1 MGSSYYGLFI
11 LFSLALSISGHFE
24 TVKISYNNGFDNV
37 YNLNRIVLCK
47 YNGKWS
53 KEDIRSCCWWA
64 LTGKG
69 LREIEGKH
77 LTIIWIDKVKADWK
91 KI

>member
-24 TVKISYNNGFDNV
+24 TVKVGYNNGFDNV

-47 YNGKWS
+47 YNGK
-53 KEDIRSCCWWA
+53 
-64 LTGKG
+64 
-69 LREIEGKH
+69 
-77 LTIIWIDKVKADWK
+77 
-91 KI
+91 